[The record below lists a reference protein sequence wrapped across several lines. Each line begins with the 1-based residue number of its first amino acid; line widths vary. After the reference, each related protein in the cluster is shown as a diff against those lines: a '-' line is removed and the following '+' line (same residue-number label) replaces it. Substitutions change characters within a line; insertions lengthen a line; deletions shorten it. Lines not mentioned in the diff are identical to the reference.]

1 MGYHE
6 AKDPVIGKARKHQLA
21 ATKYRTEKIS
31 NAEVKPTP
39 AGNVIENLK
48 RIVKS

>member
-1 MGYHE
+1 MPYHE
-6 AKDPVIGKARKHQLA
+6 PKDPETGKARKHQLA
-21 ATKYRTEKIS
+21 ATKCRTEEIS

-39 AGNVIENLK
+39 TENVIENLK